1 MGQKILRQKEIRERM
16 SSSEEEEERRDR
28 FRRERFEEKDSLER
42 KRRRDD
48 DEEKEEN
55 RSDKE
60 EKRRKVDD
68 ETSKYKEISF
78 FDKHWKAEWFQRM
91 FNPIERKKARNERE
105 QNAKNAM
112 MEFKNDDFEETSYEF
127 ETSPLKE
134 QEESILIL
142 SDVPE
147 EMSSEMF
154 KEWIFEKLK
163 DEKNLVKDI
172 VFSNPLKRP
181 RFERYAL
188 LRCENESALKSVQRL
203 LSGVTMSFKS
213 RNREVFRRIVVEEFR
228 VSPVPKMI
236 LPTTKRSHERLLLD
250 LHQAL
255 SLSDALDQLRNLD
268 FTLRDYL
275 ERHHLPSADESD
287 GFQTMRILDICIE
300 WLLRVHRWAYYSNC
314 SFEQDGDLI
323 LARNEKYVRPKNTSQ
338 TDELKNVV
346 VKASDYKD
354 VDESKFDV
362 GFVNLMKSLDRSV
375 VSEREA
381 KWDALEQDFLKEF
394 EEEKNQEDT
403 LRKIT
408 FQAFST
414 LCHEKDK
421 IMSLENSST
430 TRRHPRRNNN
440 RSSGGVMVPA
450 PYFQRQHNGRMR
462 FKDPDAVSSSSPL
475 LSSQKRRG
483 GGKSTTP
490 KKMDFDD
497 F

>member
-1 MGQKILRQKEIRERM
+1 M
-16 SSSEEEEERRDR
+16 SSRLTNW
-28 FRRERFEEKDSLER
+28 FYVHVILK
-42 KRRRDD
+42 
-48 DEEKEEN
+48 
-55 RSDKE
+55 
-60 EKRRKVDD
+60 
-68 ETSKYKEISF
+68 
-78 FDKHWKAEWFQRM
+78 FD
-91 FNPIERKKARNERE
+91 IL
-105 QNAKNAM
+105 KN
-112 MEFKNDDFEETSYEF
+112 YVYV
-127 ETSPLKE
+127 L
-134 QEESILIL
+134 
-142 SDVPE
+142 
-147 EMSSEMF
+147 
-154 KEWIFEKLK
+154 
-163 DEKNLVKDI
+163 
-172 VFSNPLKRP
+172 
-181 RFERYAL
+181 
-188 LRCENESALKSVQRL
+188 
-203 LSGVTMSFKS
+203 
-213 RNREVFRRIVVEEFR
+213 
-228 VSPVPKMI
+228 
-236 LPTTKRSHERLLLD
+236 H

-255 SLSDALDQLRNLD
+255 SLSDALDQLRHLD

-275 ERHHLPSADESD
+275 EVKNLPSTDESD
-287 GFQTMRILDICIE
+287 GLQTMRMMDICIE
-300 WLLRVHRWAYYSNC
+300 WLLRVHRWAYYNNC

-323 LARNEKYVRPKNTSQ
+323 LARNEKYVRPQNTSQ

-421 IMSLENSST
+421 IMSLEN

-440 RSSGGVMVPA
+440 RSSGGGVMVPA

-475 LSSQKRRG
+475 LSSQKRQ

>member
-1 MGQKILRQKEIRERM
+1 M

-48 DEEKEEN
+48 DDDKEDK

-68 ETSKYKEISF
+68 SKYKEISF
-78 FDKHWKAEWFQRM
+78 FDRHWKSEWFQRC
-91 FNPIERKKARNERE
+91 FNPIERKKAQNERE
-105 QNAKNAM
+105 QNAKVAM

-127 ETSPLKE
+127 ETSPRK
-134 QEESILIL
+134 QQQESILII

-154 KEWIFEKLK
+154 KEWVFEKLK
-163 DEKNLVKDI
+163 ETEKNLLKNI
-172 VFSNPLKRP
+172 VLSNPLKRTG
-181 RFERYAL
+181 FERYAL
-188 LRCENESALKSVQRL
+188 LLCENESALKSVQL
-203 LSGVTMSFKS
+203 VLSGVTMSFKS
-213 RNREVFRRIVVEEFR
+213 RNREVFRRIVVEKFR
-228 VSPVPKMI
+228 VSPVPKVI
-236 LPTTKRSHERLLLD
+236 LPKTKRSHERLLLD

-255 SLSDALDQLRNLD
+255 SLSDALDQLRHLD

-275 ERHHLPSADESD
+275 EVKNLPSTDESD
-287 GFQTMRILDICIE
+287 GLQTMRMLDICIE
-300 WLLRVHRWAYYSNC
+300 WLLRVHRWAYYNNC

-421 IMSLENSST
+421 IMSLEN

-440 RSSGGVMVPA
+440 RSSGGGVMVPA

-475 LSSQKRRG
+475 LSSQKRQ